1 MITRRL
7 LRRSVLSWLV
17 LSPLL
22 VVALFPFAVMLST
35 ALKPLNEVTAFP
47 PHWLPSRL
55 DWRNFVDMWTT
66 VDFGTGLTN
75 SLFVSLTATLLTTL
89 VSVPAAYAMSRL
101 PFRGIGPYRQFL
113 LVTKMLS
120 PILLVLGLFRMAA
133 SIRIGDASLIDTK
146 IVVVVIYAAFNIAFA
161 VWMLA
166 AYFGTIPV
174 ELEEAAWIDGA
185 NRLQAVLRIFLP
197 LSLPAI
203 AVTGIVTFVGSWNEF
218 VVALTM
224 LRDPARLTLPLK
236 VVNLVAGRYTVEWN
250 QVMAATLLAT
260 LPVAVVFAAL
270 QRYLV
275 QGLTLGAVK

>member
-1 MITRRL
+1 
-7 LRRSVLSWLV
+7 
-17 LSPLL
+17 
-22 VVALFPFAVMLST
+22 
-35 ALKPLNEVTAFP
+35 
-47 PHWLPSRL
+47 
-55 DWRNFVDMWTT
+55 
-66 VDFGTGLTN
+66 
-75 SLFVSLTATLLTTL
+75 
-89 VSVPAAYAMSRL
+89 
-101 PFRGIGPYRQFL
+101 FL

-133 SIRIGDASLIDTK
+133 SIRIGDGTLVDTQ

-166 AYFGTIPV
+166 SYFGTIPV

-185 NRLQAVLRIFLP
+185 NRLQSVLRIFLP

-224 LRDPARLTLPLK
+224 LRDPSRLTLPLK